1 MKNFKKAMLVALLG
15 LSGQGILAMVG
26 GTLNQLPADV
36 RGIITQLIFT
46 GKNLN
51 DAIQGIKN
59 FYVAFPQK
67 RNDLELNKIIIRNLI
82 DRYNLTSGDLYQLQ
96 ESLDQFEAFKNPAMQ
111 EWLDNEGVK
120 IKNAKNLRKAV
131 EAQDAAKVTELL
143 QQEIN
148 LDAKDETG
156 MSALAIAAAKPD
168 SNIVRILLEKGANPN
183 SEASHGIKV
192 WMVTI
197 GSPEISSDADRLAIL
212 KLLVEKG
219 AKINLQDPTAQ
230 KVLNNLKNEEV
241 KQVVIEASK
250 K

>member
-1 MKNFKKAMLVALLG
+1 MKNFKKAMLVAVLG
-15 LSGQGILAMVG
+15 FSGQGILAMVG

-46 GKNLN
+46 GKNKNLN
-51 DAIQGIKN
+51 DAIQGLKN

-111 EWLDNEGVK
+111 EWLDKEGVK

-131 EAQDAAKVTELL
+131 EAQDVAKVTELL
-143 QQEIN
+143 QEEIN

-156 MSALAIAAAKPD
+156 MSALAIAAGKPD
-168 SNIVRILLEKGANPN
+168 INIVRMLLEKGATPN

-197 GSPEISSDADRLAIL
+197 GSPDISSDADRLAIL
-212 KLLVEKG
+212 
-219 AKINLQDPTAQ
+219 
-230 KVLNNLKNEEV
+230 
-241 KQVVIEASK
+241 
-250 K
+250 